1 MLHSVDRDEAGGAR
15 AAVDRAGHVI
25 GQFFGAARQG
35 LRRCGLVPGR
45 GPLAITV
52 FGVVGK
58 LAFEKPCS
66 MCCGRIGREPSS
78 RIGNLRL
85 GSLGWYVYA

>member
-1 MLHSVDRDEAGGAR
+1 MLRSVDRCGNGLS
-15 AAVDRAGHVI
+15 GHVI
-25 GQFFGAARQG
+25 EQFFGAARRG
-35 LRRCGLVPGR
+35 PRRRGLVPGR
-45 GPLAITV
+45 GPLAISV
-52 FGVVGK
+52 SNVAGK
-58 LAFEKPCS
+58 LAFGTGAFEEHCS